1 MNIKKHAF
9 TLAELLIAMVILGVI
24 AALTI
29 PVLLS
34 NVFSRSYAAAGK
46 NMISTIEQLA
56 ADELVDKRTRL
67 LSSTDFA
74 DASRLLTSEHFE
86 VNSNSSCNVGE
97 ANCMSPA
104 DGFFKLDNHESIDNP
119 FPAGATA
126 LVLKNGTVLT
136 YTVQGGKERYAR
148 FIFDVNGADKPNTVG
163 RDIFAFDVDIYG
175 HYAPQNAAT
184 EQGCRG
190 GDVMQCVD
198 ALMNNAWNP
207 L

>member
-1 MNIKKHAF
+1 MNIKKYAF

-74 DASRLLTSEHFE
+74 DASKLLTSEHFE
-86 VNSNSSCNVGE
+86 VTQEGFE
-97 ANCMSPA
+97 AAVAWIN
-104 DGFFKLDNHESIDNP
+104 DQYESRKSEW
-119 FPAGATA
+119 T
-126 LVLKNGTVLT
+126 K
-136 YTVQGGKERYAR
+136 
-148 FIFDVNGADKPNTVG
+148 
-163 RDIFAFDVDIYG
+163 
-175 HYAPQNAAT
+175 
-184 EQGCRG
+184 
-190 GDVMQCVD
+190 
-198 ALMNNAWNP
+198 
-207 L
+207 